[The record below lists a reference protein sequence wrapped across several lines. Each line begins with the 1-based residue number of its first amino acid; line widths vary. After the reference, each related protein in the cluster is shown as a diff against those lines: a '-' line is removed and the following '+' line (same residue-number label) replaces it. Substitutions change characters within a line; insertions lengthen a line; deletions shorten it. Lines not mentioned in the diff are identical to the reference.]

1 MSDLLQRVCDS
12 YGVTVVIGVALTAAL
27 ALVLRVVM

>member
-1 MSDLLQRVCDS
+1 MSDLLLRVFDS
-12 YGVTVVIGVALTAAL
+12 LVVTVVIGVALTAAL